1 MPDSRVQLVF
11 GSAVSEAPDPAD
23 AVAEVI
29 ASLHSQLAESVD
41 LLLFF
46 VSTEHRS
53 ALSSIAGLLEDAIKP
68 AAMLGALSRGV
79 IGHTREIERGPA
91 ISALA
96 ARLPGVHLHPFTLDA
111 SRSARLTRYRRAL
124 RNTIA
129 GDAGADEQRAVIMLV
144 DPFST
149 PLVKL
154 LPAIDEMIGSAPVY
168 GALVNAGKQAGDNR
182 IVTGST
188 TLTQGAAGVTLS
200 GPLLVHNVVSP
211 GCRPIGRPLVIT
223 RAKRH
228 VVQQLAGR
236 NALTLVR
243 ELAGELDEHD
253 RALVEETG
261 LLVGRVIDE
270 HKPRFGRGDFLIRS
284 LVGVDPD
291 AGYIAIGDPQIR
303 VGQTIQFHLR
313 DQEAAATDLAMLLDA
328 QRLYGP
334 PAGAL
339 LVSGATRGSQLY
351 DEPDADV
358 AMVQQA
364 MGGQVPVA
372 GCFAAGEI
380 GAVAGRS
387 HVHNHTVNLLTFRA
401 PEAQPA
407 EV

>member
-1 MPDSRVQLVF
+1 MPDAPVQLGF
-11 GSAVSEAPDPAD
+11 AAAMSEAPDPAD
-23 AVAEVI
+23 AVGEVI
-29 ASLHSQLAESVD
+29 ASLHSQLADGVD
-41 LLLFF
+41 LLLWFA
-46 VSTEHRS
+46 SADHRG
-53 ALSSIAGLLEDAIKP
+53 ALASIAGLLEDAIRP
-68 AAMLGALSRGV
+68 RAMLGTLARGV
-79 IGHTREIERGPA
+79 IGQGRELEQGPA
-91 ISALA
+91 ISALG
-96 ARLPGVHLHPFTLDA
+96 ARLPGVHVHPFTLDA
-111 SRSARLTRYRRAL
+111 ARSARLTRYRRAL

-129 GDAGADEQRAVIMLV
+129 GGAPAGEQRAVLMLV

-154 LPAIDEMIGSAPVY
+154 LPAIDDLVRPAPVY
-168 GALVNAGKQAGDNR
+168 GALVNAGKQAGENR
-182 IVTGST
+182 IMAGATMM
-188 TLTQGAAGVTLS
+188 TQGAAGVTLS
-200 GPLLVHNVVSP
+200 GPLAVHNVVSP

-236 NALTLVR
+236 NALSLVR

-334 PAGAL
+334 AAGAML
-339 LVSGATRGSQLY
+339 FSGATRGSQLY
-351 DEPDADV
+351 DEPDADT
-358 AMVQQA
+358 AMIRQA
-364 MGGQVPVA
+364 LGGEVPLA

-380 GAVAGRS
+380 GAVGGRS

-401 PEAQPA
+401 ME
-407 EV
+407 EEG